1 MDDSFLEVLFDHPA
15 DGSFLAWLADG
26 GLWAL
31 LIVLGAIVGWWLVR
45 KCLRRGLRQAVRGLD
60 QHEATA
66 DVGMAVQAA
75 DSWISNALVAVVFGV
90 AATLGILNVL
100 GNNVDPAINFLK
112 DAGATTGNWFATD
125 GLRILM
131 IFFLSWVVSRIA
143 KRVIPRALSSIMLG
157 QASTVDRDEVM
168 KRSQT
173 LSSVF
178 VGAAVSLIYVS
189 ALFMVLTELS
199 VPIGPVLGG
208 FGIAGIAVGFGAQYL
223 VRDLIA
229 GVFILAENQYRTG
242 DVVTIAG
249 ISGLV
254 ESINLRR
261 TVLRDLD
268 GQVHVIPNGEITVAS
283 NKTKYWSRVNLDIGV
298 AYKEDVDRVITVL
311 NDVGDEIAADPY
323 FGLMLITPPQVLR
336 LNSLDDSA
344 VTFKMLGDCK
354 PMKQWEIMGEM
365 RKRIKTRFDAEGIE
379 IPFPH
384 QTVYWGEAQVPLAW
398 DAVRMD
404 SYGKGVEPDLDLIT
418 PTVGEGPAERAA
430 PTEEK
435 REAVLAGVGAGV
447 DTGARGPEDEKEI
460 PMTPERREELLA
472 AIAMATSARIGD
484 ADSDM
489 RTRKQMVD
497 TTDSD

>member
-1 MDDSFLEVLFDHPA
+1 MEDSFLDTFLGHPA
-15 DGSFLAWLADG
+15 EGSFMGWLAEG
-26 GLWAL
+26 GLWAF
-31 LIVLGAIVGWWLVR
+31 LIAGGAVFAWWIVR
-45 KCLRRGLRQAVRGLD
+45 IMLRRGLRQAVRGLD

-75 DSWISNALVAVVFGV
+75 DSWISNFLVGAVFAG
-90 AATLGILNVL
+90 AAILGILSVL
-100 GNNVDPAINFLK
+100 GNNIDPALAYLK
-112 DAGATTGNWFATD
+112 DAGSATANWIATD
-125 GLRILM
+125 ALRIVLILFM
-131 IFFLSWVVSRIA
+131 SWVVTRIA
-143 KRVIPRALSSIMLG
+143 RRVIPRVMSSIMLG
-157 QASTVDRDEVM
+157 QASTVDHDEVL
-168 KRSQT
+168 KRSET

-178 VGAAVSLIYVS
+178 VGAAVALIYVS

-199 VPIGPVLGG
+199 IPIGPILGG

-229 GVFILAENQYRTG
+229 GIFILAENQYRTG

-249 ISGLV
+249 KSGLV

-298 AYKEDVDRVITVL
+298 AYKEDIDRVIMVL
-311 NDVGDEIAADPY
+311 NDVGEEIAADPY
-323 FGLMLITPPQVLR
+323 YGLMLITPPQVLR

-365 RKRIKTRFDAEGIE
+365 RKRIKIRLDAEGIE

-384 QTVYWGEAQVPLAW
+384 QTVYWGDAQPPFRPEVVA
-398 DAVRMD
+398 DDVRD
-404 SYGKGVEPDLDLIT
+404 IGTTTQPQ
-418 PTVGEGPAERAA
+418 PTPAETSRPSTVTTPQR
-430 PTEEK
+430 PTSTES
-435 REAVLAGVGAGV
+435 R
-447 DTGARGPEDEKEI
+447 DDEM
-460 PMTPERREELLA
+460 MTPERREELLA
-472 AIAMATSARIGD
+472 VIAIATASRLADATIDIQAR
-484 ADSDM
+484 SLL
-489 RTRKQMVD
+489 VD
-497 TTDSD
+497 TFDDGE

>member
-1 MDDSFLEVLFDHPA
+1 MEESFLDAFLGNPT
-15 DGSFLAWLADG
+15 DGTFMAWLADG

-31 LIVLGAIVGWWLVR
+31 LIAVAAVAGWWVVR
-45 KCLRRGLRQAVRGLD
+45 IILRRGLRQAVRGLD
-60 QHEATA
+60 QHDATA

-75 DSWISNALVAVVFGV
+75 DSWISNFLVAAIFAT
-90 AATLGILNVL
+90 AAILGILHVL
-100 GNNVDPAINFLK
+100 GNNIDPVVENLK
-112 DAGATTGNWFATD
+112 YAGSSVGNWIITG
-125 GLRILM
+125 GLRILL
-131 IFFLSWVVSRIA
+131 ILFLSWVVTRIA
-143 KRVIPRALSSIMLG
+143 RRVIPRVLSGVMLG
-157 QASTVDRDEVM
+157 QASAADHDEIA
-168 KRSQT
+168 KRAET

-178 VGAAVSLIYVS
+178 VGAAVALIYVS
-189 ALFMVLTELS
+189 ALFMVLTELT

-242 DVVTIAG
+242 DVVTLSG

-283 NKTKYWSRVNLDIGV
+283 NKTKYWSRVNLDVGV
-298 AYKEDVDRVITVL
+298 AYKEDVERVIEVL
-311 NDVGDEIAADPY
+311 NDIGEEIAADPY

-365 RKRIKTRFDAEGIE
+365 RKRIMIRLDAEGIE

-384 QTVYWGEAQVPLAW
+384 QTVYWGEAQPSFRPETEVGTP
-398 DAVRMD
+398 VR
-404 SYGKGVEPDLDLIT
+404 
-418 PTVGEGPAERAA
+418 PA
-430 PTEEK
+430 PVHTEE
-435 REAVLAGVGAGV
+435 AVVVRPKQPKKPV
-447 DTGARGPEDEKEI
+447 DEDI
-460 PMTPERREELLA
+460 PLTPERREELLA
-472 AIAMATSARIGD
+472 DFAIASAARIGD
-484 ADSDM
+484 ADPDLKT
-489 RTRKQMVD
+489 RTLLID
-497 TTDSD
+497 TADNE

>member
-1 MDDSFLEVLFDHPA
+1 MEESFLDKLLDNPA
-15 DGSFLAWLADG
+15 DGTFLAWISDG

-31 LIVLGAIVGWWLVR
+31 LIALGAVVGWWLVR
-45 KCLRRGLRQAVRGLD
+45 RYLRLGLQQAVRGLD

-66 DVGMAVQAA
+66 DVGMAVRAA
-75 DSWISNALVAVVFGV
+75 DSWITNFLVAAVFGV
-90 AATLGILNVL
+90 AATLGILSVL
-100 GNNVDPAINFLK
+100 GSNIDPAINFLK
-112 DAGATTGNWFATD
+112 NAGATTGSWFASD
-125 GLRILM
+125 GLRIGM
-131 IFFLSWVVSRIA
+131 ILFLSWIATRIA

-157 QASTVDRDEVM
+157 QASIADRDEVM

-178 VGAAVSLIYVS
+178 VGVAVSLIYVS

-229 GVFILAENQYRTG
+229 GIFILAENQYRTG

-283 NKTKYWSRVNLDIGV
+283 NKTKYWSRVHLDIGV
-298 AYKEDVDRVITVL
+298 AYKEDVDRVIAVL
-311 NDVGDEIAADPY
+311 NEIGDEIAADPY
-323 FGLMLITPPQVLR
+323 YGLMLITPPQVLR

-354 PMKQWEIMGEM
+354 PMKQWELMGEM
-365 RKRIKTRFDAEGIE
+365 RRRIKIRFDAEGIE

-384 QTVYWGEAQVPLAW
+384 QTVYWGEGQVPLQW
-398 DAVRMD
+398 DAARMT
-404 SYGKGVEPDLDLIT
+404 SYRKAAEPVTDI
-418 PTVGEGPAERAA
+418 AA
-430 PTEEK
+430 PTVEREPARQAAQPEIR
-435 REAVLAGVGAGV
+435 REAVLAG
-447 DTGARGPEDEKEI
+447 TGIPEAEAEAETDI

-472 AIAMATSARIGD
+472 AIAIATSARVGD
-484 ADSDM
+484 ADSDIRM
-489 RTRKQMVD
+489 RTLLMD
-497 TTDSD
+497 TSDDE

>member
-1 MDDSFLEVLFDHPA
+1 MDDSFLDVFLGHPA
-15 DGSFLAWLADG
+15 DGTFMAWLAEG
-26 GLWAL
+26 GLWAF
-31 LIVLGAIVGWWLVR
+31 LIAIAAVVGWFVVR
-45 KCLRRGLRQAVRGLD
+45 IILRRGLKQAIRGLD

-66 DVGMAVQAA
+66 DVGLAVQAA
-75 DSWISNALVAVVFGV
+75 DSWISNILVAAVFGV
-90 AATLGILNVL
+90 AAILGILHVL
-100 GNNVDPAINFLK
+100 GNNVDPAIDYLK
-112 DAGATTGNWFATD
+112 NAGSSTGNWLATD
-125 GLRILM
+125 GLRIVLILFM
-131 IFFLSWVVSRIA
+131 SWVATRIA
-143 KRVIPRALSSIMLG
+143 RRVIPRLLSSVMLG
-157 QASTVDRDEVM
+157 QASTADHDEVL
-168 KRSQT
+168 KRSET

-178 VGAAVSLIYVS
+178 VGAAVAFIYVS

-229 GVFILAENQYRTG
+229 GIFIIAENQYRTG

-283 NKTKYWSRVNLDIGV
+283 NKTKYWSRVNLDVGV
-298 AYKEDVDRVITVL
+298 AYKEDVDRVIEVL
-311 NDVGDEIAADPY
+311 NEIGEDIAADRY
-323 FGLMLITPPQVLR
+323 YGLMLITPPQVLR

-365 RKRIKTRFDAEGIE
+365 RKRIKIRLDAEGIE

-384 QTVYWGEAQVPLAW
+384 QTVYWGEAQPPFRAEVVA
-398 DAVRMD
+398 DAVRDVSTPNQSD
-404 SYGKGVEPDLDLIT
+404 ST
-418 PTVGEGPAERAA
+418 PTSQPAPSQRKPAA
-430 PTEEK
+430 TPS
-435 REAVLAGVGAGV
+435 A
-447 DTGARGPEDEKEI
+447 TGSRDDEKL
-460 PMTPERREELLA
+460 TPERREELLA
-472 AIAMATSARIGD
+472 ATAIATASRVSD
-484 ADSDM
+484 ALMDTKS
-489 RTRKQMVD
+489 RTLLVD
-497 TTDSD
+497 TADNE

>member
-1 MDDSFLEVLFDHPA
+1 MLDELLGYPTE
-15 DGSFLAWLADG
+15 GTFLAWVADG

-31 LIVLGAIVGWWLVR
+31 LIALGAIVGWWLVR
-45 KCLRRGLRQAVRGLD
+45 RFLRQGLRQAVRGLD

-75 DSWISNALVAVVFGV
+75 DSWISNFLVAAVFGV

-100 GNNVDPAINFLK
+100 GNDVAPAISFLK
-112 DAGATTGNWFATD
+112 DAGANAGNWLVTD
-125 GLRILM
+125 GLRIVM
-131 IFFLSWVVSRIA
+131 IFFLAWVASRIA

-157 QASTVDRDEVM
+157 QASTADHDEVL

-268 GQVHVIPNGEITVAS
+268 GEVHVIPNGEITVAS
-283 NKTKYWSRVNLDIGV
+283 NKTKYWSRVHLDIGV
-298 AYKEDVDRVITVL
+298 AYKEDVDQVIALL
-311 NDVGDEIAADPY
+311 NEIGDEIAADPY
-323 FGLMLITPPQVLR
+323 YGLMLITPPQVLR

-365 RKRIKTRFDAEGIE
+365 RRRIKIRFDAEGIE

-384 QTVYWGEAQVPLAW
+384 QTVYWGEGQVPLQW
-398 DAVRMD
+398 DAERMA
-404 SYGKGVEPDLDLIT
+404 SYRKAAEPDL
-418 PTVGEGPAERAA
+418 EGVAPEAEPRPARPAA
-430 PTEEK
+430 PPE
-435 REAVLAGVGAGV
+435 REPVLAAAGVRAGAGRSEPEADP
-447 DTGARGPEDEKEI
+447 DT
-460 PMTPERREELLA
+460 PMTPQRREDLLA
-472 AIAMATSARIGD
+472 AIAIATSARVGD
-484 ADSDM
+484 ADSEVRL
-489 RTRKQMVD
+489 RTQMID
-497 TTDSD
+497 TPENE

>member
-1 MDDSFLEVLFDHPA
+1 MDDSFLDVFLGHPA
-15 DGSFLAWLADG
+15 DGTFMAWLAEG
-26 GLWAL
+26 GLWAF
-31 LIVLGAIVGWWLVR
+31 LIAIAAVVGWFVVR
-45 KCLRRGLRQAVRGLD
+45 IILRRGLKQAIRGLD

-66 DVGMAVQAA
+66 DVGLAVQAA
-75 DSWISNALVAVVFGV
+75 DSWISNILVAAVFGV
-90 AATLGILNVL
+90 AAILGILHVL
-100 GNNVDPAINFLK
+100 GNNVDPAIDYLK
-112 DAGATTGNWFATD
+112 NAGSSTGNWLATD
-125 GLRILM
+125 GLRIVLILFM
-131 IFFLSWVVSRIA
+131 SWVATRIA
-143 KRVIPRALSSIMLG
+143 RRVIPRLLSSVMLG
-157 QASTVDRDEVM
+157 QASTADHDEVL
-168 KRSQT
+168 KRSET

-178 VGAAVSLIYVS
+178 VGAAVAFIYVS

-229 GVFILAENQYRTG
+229 GIFIIAENQYRTG

-283 NKTKYWSRVNLDIGV
+283 NKTKYWSRVNLDVGV
-298 AYKEDVDRVITVL
+298 AYKEDVDRVIEVL
-311 NDVGDEIAADPY
+311 NEIGEDIAADPY
-323 FGLMLITPPQVLR
+323 YGLMLITPPQVLR

-365 RKRIKTRFDAEGIE
+365 RKRIKIRLDAEGIE

-384 QTVYWGEAQVPLAW
+384 QTVYWGEAQPPFRAEVVA
-398 DAVRMD
+398 DAVRDVSTPNQSD
-404 SYGKGVEPDLDLIT
+404 ST
-418 PTVGEGPAERAA
+418 PTSQPAPSQRKPAA
-430 PTEEK
+430 TPS
-435 REAVLAGVGAGV
+435 A
-447 DTGARGPEDEKEI
+447 TGSRDDEKL
-460 PMTPERREELLA
+460 TPERREELLA
-472 AIAMATSARIGD
+472 ATAIATASRVSD
-484 ADSDM
+484 ALMDTKS
-489 RTRKQMVD
+489 RTLLVD
-497 TTDSD
+497 TADNE

>member
-1 MDDSFLEVLFDHPA
+1 MEDSFLDTLFDHPA
-15 DGSFLAWLADG
+15 DGTFMAWLAGG

-31 LIVLGAIVGWWLVR
+31 LIALGAIIGWWVVR
-45 KCLRRGLRQAVRGLD
+45 RILRRGLRQAVQGLD

-75 DSWISNALVAVVFGV
+75 DSWISNFLVAAIFGV

-100 GNNVDPAINFLK
+100 GNNIAPATSFLK
-112 DAGATTGNWFATD
+112 NAGATTGNWFATD
-125 GLRILM
+125 GLRIAM
-131 IFFLSWVVSRIA
+131 ILFMSWVVTRIA
-143 KRVIPRALSSIMLG
+143 RRVIPRALSSIMLG
-157 QASTVDRDEVM
+157 QASTADRDEVM

-178 VGAAVSLIYVS
+178 VGLAVSLIYVS

-283 NKTKYWSRVNLDIGV
+283 NKTKYWSRVNLDVGV
-298 AYKEDVDRVITVL
+298 AYKEDVDRVIEVL
-311 NDVGDEIAADPY
+311 NDIGDEIAADPY
-323 FGLMLITPPQVLR
+323 YGLMLITPPQVLR

-354 PMKQWEIMGEM
+354 AMKQWELMGEM
-365 RKRIKTRFDAEGIE
+365 RRRIKIRFDAEGIE

-384 QTVYWGEAQVPLAW
+384 QTVYWGEAQVPLQW
-398 DAVRMD
+398 DAARMAG
-404 SYGKGVEPDLDLIT
+404 YGKAAEPVAD
-418 PTVGEGPAERAA
+418 RAA
-430 PTEEK
+430 PTAAERLAERVSK
-435 REAVLAGVGAGV
+435 APAGREPAFAGVGG
-447 DTGARGPEDEKEI
+447 TPGPVAPGLETDV
-460 PMTPERREELLA
+460 PLTPARREELLA
-472 AIAMATSARIGD
+472 AMAIATSVRLGD
-484 ADSDM
+484 ADSDI
-489 RTRKQMVD
+489 RTRTQLI
-497 TTDSD
+497 DSLDSE

>member
-1 MDDSFLEVLFDHPA
+1 MEESFLDNLLNNPA
-15 DGSFLAWLADG
+15 DGTFLAWISDG
-26 GLWAL
+26 GLWAI
-31 LIVLGAIVGWWLVR
+31 LIALGAIIGWWLVR
-45 KCLRRGLRQAVRGLD
+45 RFLRRSLRQAIRGLD
-60 QHEATA
+60 QHDATA

-75 DSWISNALVAVVFGV
+75 DSWISNFMVAAVFGV
-90 AATLGILNVL
+90 AATLGILSVL
-100 GNNVDPAINFLK
+100 GSNIDPAINFLK
-112 DAGATTGNWFATD
+112 DAGATTGSWFATD
-125 GLRILM
+125 GVRILM
-131 IFFLSWVVSRIA
+131 ILFLSWVVTRIA
-143 KRVIPRALSSIMLG
+143 RRVIPRALSSIMLG
-157 QASTVDRDEVM
+157 QASTADHDEVM
-168 KRSQT
+168 KRSET

-178 VGAAVSLIYVS
+178 VGVAVSLIYVS

-229 GVFILAENQYRTG
+229 GIFILAENQYRTG

-283 NKTKYWSRVNLDIGV
+283 NKTKYWSRVHLDIGV
-298 AYKEDVDRVITVL
+298 AYKEDVDQVIALL
-311 NDVGDEIAADPY
+311 NEIGDEIAADPY

-365 RKRIKTRFDAEGIE
+365 RRRIKIRFDAEGIE

-384 QTVYWGEAQVPLAW
+384 QTVYWGEGQVPLQW
-398 DAVRMD
+398 DAERMA
-404 SYGKGVEPDLDLIT
+404 SYRKAAEPDLDL
-418 PTVGEGPAERAA
+418 AA
-430 PTEEK
+430 PEAEPEPARPAAPPK
-435 REAVLAGVGAGV
+435 REPALAAAGVRTGAGRPEPE
-447 DTGARGPEDEKEI
+447 ARPDI
-460 PMTPERREELLA
+460 PMTPERREEMLA
-472 AIAMATSARIGD
+472 AIAIATSARVGD
-484 ADSDM
+484 ADSEVRL
-489 RTRKQMVD
+489 RTQIVD
-497 TTDSD
+497 TSDDE

>member
-1 MDDSFLEVLFDHPA
+1 MEDSFLDTLLGHPA
-15 DGSFLAWLADG
+15 EGTVVAWLVNG

-31 LIVLGAIVGWWLVR
+31 LIGLGGFVGWWLVR
-45 KCLRRGLRQAVRGLD
+45 RFLRRGLRQAVQGLD

-75 DSWISNALVAVVFGV
+75 DSWISNFLVAAVFVV

-100 GNNVDPAINFLK
+100 GNNITPATDFLK
-112 DAGATTGNWFATD
+112 DAGAATGNWFVTD
-125 GLRILM
+125 GLRIAM
-131 IFFLSWVVSRIA
+131 IFFLGWVATRIA
-143 KRVIPRALSSIMLG
+143 RRVIPRALSSIMLS
-157 QASTVDRDEVM
+157 QASTADHDEVM

-178 VGAAVSLIYVS
+178 LGAAVSLIYVS
-189 ALFMVLTELS
+189 VLFMVLTELS

-229 GVFILAENQYRTG
+229 GIFILAENQYRTG

-261 TVLRDLD
+261 TVLRDLG

-298 AYKEDVDRVITVL
+298 AYKEDVDRVIEVL
-311 NDVGDEIAADPY
+311 NEIGDEIAADPY
-323 FGLMLITPPQVLR
+323 YGLMLITAPQVLR

-354 PMKQWEIMGEM
+354 PMKQWEVMGEM

-384 QTVYWGEAQVPLAW
+384 QTVYWGEAQVPLQW
-398 DAVRMD
+398 DAARMEG
-404 SYGKGVEPDLDLIT
+404 YGKAAPD
-418 PTVGEGPAERAA
+418 VGEVPPTAAERPAGQA
-430 PTEEK
+430 PEPRAE
-435 REAVLAGVGAGV
+435 REPALAGVGA
-447 DTGARGPEDEKEI
+447 TPEPGSTEAETDI
-460 PMTPERREELLA
+460 SITPERREELLA
-472 AIAMATSARIGD
+472 AIAIATIVRLGD
-484 ADSDM
+484 ADSDI
-489 RTRKQMVD
+489 RTRTQLID
-497 TTDSD
+497 TLEGE

>member
-1 MDDSFLEVLFDHPA
+1 MEDSFLDNFLGNPA
-15 DGSFLAWLADG
+15 DGTFMAWLVDG
-26 GLWAL
+26 GLWAFIIAL
-31 LIVLGAIVGWWLVR
+31 GAVLGWWIVR
-45 KCLRRGLRQAVRGLD
+45 RMLRRGLRQAVRGLD

-75 DSWISNALVAVVFGV
+75 DSWISNFLVAGII
-90 AATLGILNVL
+90 AAAAILGILHVL
-100 GNNVDPAINFLK
+100 GNNIDPAIDYLK
-112 DAGATTGNWFATD
+112 GAGATTGNWLVTD
-125 GLRILM
+125 GLRIVLILFM
-131 IFFLSWVVSRIA
+131 SWVVTRIA
-143 KRVIPRALSSIMLG
+143 RRVIPRLLSSVMLG
-157 QASTVDRDEVM
+157 QASTADHDEVL
-168 KRSQT
+168 KRSET

-189 ALFMVLTELS
+189 ALFMVLTELG

-242 DVVTIAG
+242 DVVTLSG
-249 ISGLV
+249 IGGLV

-283 NKTKYWSRVNLDIGV
+283 NKTKYWSRVNLDVGV
-298 AYKEDVDRVITVL
+298 AYKEDVNRVVEVL
-311 NDVGDEIAADPY
+311 NDIGEEIAADPY
-323 FGLMLITPPQVLR
+323 YGLMLITPPQVLR

-365 RKRIKTRFDAEGIE
+365 RKRIKIRLDAEGIE

-384 QTVYWGEAQVPLAW
+384 QTVYWGDAQPPFRPEAAVQDTVQVARPAPS
-398 DAVRMD
+398 APRPPE
-404 SYGKGVEPDLDLIT
+404 SIRPIT
-418 PTVGEGPAERAA
+418 RPPVVTA
-430 PTEEK
+430 K
-435 REAVLAGVGAGV
+435 R
-447 DTGARGPEDEKEI
+447 PEDRV
-460 PMTPERREELLA
+460 MTPELREELLA
-472 AIAMATSARIGD
+472 AMVIATSARMGD
-484 ADSDM
+484 SDPDIRSRSALIDTADSE
-489 RTRKQMVD
+489 
-497 TTDSD
+497 

>member
-1 MDDSFLEVLFDHPA
+1 MEESFLDKLLDSPA
-15 DGSFLAWLADG
+15 DGTFLAWVSDG

-31 LIVLGAIVGWWLVR
+31 LIALGAVIGWWLVR
-45 KCLRRGLRQAVRGLD
+45 RYLRQGLHKAVRGLD

-75 DSWISNALVAVVFGV
+75 DSWITNFLVAAVFGV
-90 AATLGILNVL
+90 AAVLGILNVL
-100 GNNVDPAINFLK
+100 GNNIDPAINFLK
-112 DAGATTGNWFATD
+112 NAGANVGGWLATD

-131 IFFLSWVVSRIA
+131 ILFLSWVATRVT

-157 QASTVDRDEVM
+157 QASAADHDEVL

-178 VGAAVSLIYVS
+178 VGAAVALIYVS
-189 ALFMVLTELS
+189 SLFMVLTELS

-229 GVFILAENQYRTG
+229 GVFIRAENQYRTG

-249 ISGLV
+249 MSGLV

-298 AYKEDVDRVITVL
+298 AYKEDVDRVIAVL
-311 NDVGDEIAADPY
+311 NDIGNEIAADPY

-365 RKRIKTRFDAEGIE
+365 RRRIKNRFDAEGIE

-384 QTVYWGEAQVPLAW
+384 QTVYWGEGQVPLQW
-398 DAVRMD
+398 DAARMAA
-404 SYGKGVEPDLDLIT
+404 YGKATEPPAPRPAPEAEPLQPEPRREPVLADTASSAAVSDPDSGAEPDIPLT
-418 PTVGEGPAERAA
+418 PA
-430 PTEEK
+430 
-435 REAVLAGVGAGV
+435 
-447 DTGARGPEDEKEI
+447 
-460 PMTPERREELLA
+460 RREELLA
-472 AIAMATSARIGD
+472 AIAMAMAARVGD
-484 ADSDM
+484 ADSDI
-489 RTRKQMVD
+489 RTRTQLIDV
-497 TTDSD
+497 SDGE